1 MTEKELLK
9 YGYRKYYGKTI
20 DVFFK
25 KEKCIKSG
33 NCVKGEPN
41 VFDTSRKSWILPDKA
56 LKEDLK
62 DVINT
67 YPSGALK
74 NIERVT
80 SKFLFENG
88 RFYLEDKNKK
98 TIAEITYTNA
108 NEILIIDHTFVDAS
122 LRGKGI
128 AAKLVDSVVK
138 LAIDEEKKIIPLC
151 PYAKKI
157 LNDNEAYKNILYK

>member
-9 YGYRKYYGKTI
+9 QGYRKYYGKTI

-41 VFDTSRKSWILPDKA
+41 VFDTSRKPWILPDNASKQ
-56 LKEDLK
+56 DVK

-67 YPSGALK
+67 CPSGALK
-74 NIERVT
+74 YIERET
-80 SKFLFENG
+80 NNFLFENG
-88 RFYLEDKNKK
+88 RFYLENENQK
-98 TIAEITYTNA
+98 TVAEITYTNA
-108 NEILIIDHTFVDAS
+108 GEILIIDHTFVDES

-128 AAKLVDSVVK
+128 AAKLVDTVVK
-138 LAIDEEKKIIPLC
+138 YAIDEQKKIIPLC
-151 PYAKKI
+151 PYAKKM
-157 LNDNEAYKNILYK
+157 LNGNEAYKHILYK